1 MGTKEYLIY
10 CYLKYLSAFKSD
22 DGILRLLSD
31 LENNSDKY
39 SESFE
44 DLVMYCHIL
53 QKEIQLETSVT
64 IVPIEDVLRSLINQI
79 RIEKIEEII
88 KDV

>member
-1 MGTKEYLIY
+1 MGTKEYLIH
-10 CYLKYLSAFKSD
+10 CYLKYLSKFKSD
-22 DGILRLLSD
+22 DGILSLLSD
-31 LENNSDKY
+31 LENDSDKY

-53 QKEIQLETSVT
+53 QKEIQLETSAT
-64 IVPIEDVLRSLINQI
+64 IVPIEDVLRSLIAQM

>member
-1 MGTKEYLIY
+1 MGTKEYLIH
-10 CYLKYLSAFKSD
+10 CYLKYLSTFKSD
-22 DGILRLLSD
+22 YGILRLLSD
-31 LENNSDKY
+31 LENSSDKY

-53 QKEIQLETSVT
+53 QKEIQLETSAT
-64 IVPIEDVLRSLINQI
+64 IVPIEDVLRSLIIQI
-79 RIEKIEEII
+79 RIEKIDEII

>member
-1 MGTKEYLIY
+1 MGTKEYLIH
-10 CYLKYLSAFKSD
+10 CYLKYLSTFKSD
-22 DGILRLLSD
+22 YGILRLLSD
-31 LENNSDKY
+31 LENSSDRY

-53 QKEIQLETSVT
+53 QKEIQLETSTT
-64 IVPIEDVLRSLINQI
+64 IVPIEDVLRSLIVQI
-79 RIEKIEEII
+79 RIEKIDEII

>member
-1 MGTKEYLIY
+1 MGTKEYLIH
-10 CYLKYLSAFKSD
+10 CYLKYLSTFKSD

-53 QKEIQLETSVT
+53 QKEIQLETSVA
-64 IVPIEDVLRSLINQI
+64 IVPIEDVLRSLIVQI
-79 RIEKIEEII
+79 RIEKIDEII

>member
-10 CYLKYLSAFKSD
+10 CYLKYLSTFKND
-22 DGILRLLSD
+22 DGISSLLSD

-39 SESFE
+39 SESFV
-44 DLVMYCHIL
+44 DLVIYCNIL
-53 QKEIQLETSVT
+53 QKEIQLETGVS
-64 IVPIEDVLRSLINQI
+64 IVPIEDVFNSLIMQM
-79 RIEKIEEII
+79 RIEKIDEII